1 MLKQT
6 KEARGLRRAPA
17 VRAVVA
23 GLPLSPVSPT
33 CHVAHAAL
41 RPWGPRLAQAG
52 PPGLRER
59 ARSGRPRTITGAL
72 EQPLQR
78 LVDAAP
84 LEHGARS
91 SQWSGRELAAV
102 FARAPGGQLGRARVR
117 RV

>member
-1 MLKQT
+1 M
-6 KEARGLRRAPA
+6 RRAPA

-59 ARSGRPRTITGAL
+59 ARAGRPRTITGAL
-72 EQPLQR
+72 EQPRALLTSAGFPQHVGEKNFVPH
-78 LVDAAP
+78 VDAA
-84 LEHGARS
+84 LN
-91 SQWSGRELAAV
+91 
-102 FARAPGGQLGRARVR
+102 RAREIHTVGLGST
-117 RV
+117 V